1 MRLAPLMFCAILA
14 LPQTSRACL
23 TPDDARKVVPLVDN
37 TSFDDIQDLHGAAY
51 LAFLRTLVDDTRERP
66 PADEAMIFYRYQ
78 IGHGADFRVVWFQQG
93 CAVAKASY
101 PAQMWQVF
109 LAGTNGT

>member
-1 MRLAPLMFCAILA
+1 MRLAPLMFCTTLA
-14 LPQTSRACL
+14 FSQTSWACL

-66 PADEAMIFYRYQ
+66 PADEAMIFYRHQ
-78 IGHGADFRVVWFQQG
+78 IGHGADFRVVWFEQG

>member
-1 MRLAPLMFCAILA
+1 
-14 LPQTSRACL
+14 
-23 TPDDARKVVPLVDN
+23 VPLVDN
-37 TSFDDIQDLHGAAY
+37 TNFDDIQDLQGAAY
-51 LAFLRTLVDDTRERP
+51 LAFLRTVVDDTRERP
-66 PADEAMIFYRYQ
+66 PADEAMIFYRHQ

-109 LAGTNGT
+109 LAETNGT

>member
-1 MRLAPLMFCAILA
+1 MRLRHLLICLASAAPLPAW
-14 LPQTSRACL
+14 SCL

-37 TSFDDIQDLHGAAY
+37 TNFDDIQDLRGAAY
-51 LAFLRTLVDDTRERP
+51 LAFLRTVVDDTRERP
-66 PADEAMIFYRYQ
+66 PADEAMIFYRRQ
-78 IGHGADFRVVWFQQG
+78 VGHGADFRVVWFQHG

-101 PAQMWQVF
+101 PAQMWLLF

>member
-1 MRLAPLMFCAILA
+1 MRFSPLLLSIILT
-14 LPQTSRACL
+14 LPHDVWACL

-37 TSFDDIQDLHGAAY
+37 VNFEDIQDLHGAAY
-51 LAFLRTLVDDTRERP
+51 LAFLRTVVDDTSDRP
-66 PADEAMIFYRYQ
+66 PADESMIFYRHQ
-78 IGHGADFRVVWFQQG
+78 IGHGADFRVVWFEEG

-109 LAGTNGT
+109 LASTHGT